1 MLSNLED
8 IHHPLSISGSGPGHT
23 DAVHTVTSDSTTGD
37 RLTVLTRPADPGP
50 WPGVVMIHEAWGID
64 DVLRR
69 QAQRMASMGY
79 VVLAPDLLGEGS
91 WLRCMRRAMKA
102 FRARSGKPFEL
113 IESCRQQLLDDP
125 DCTGQVGVIGFCMGG
140 GFALLSAR
148 AGFGASAIN
157 YAPVPDDVDA
167 LAGDFCPMVVS
178 YGGRDRIA
186 SSVPALTAA
195 LRAAQV
201 PHDVEV
207 YPNAGHCYLNDAYNG
222 PWAMRTVLLPLVKLS
237 HVGPEPEAA
246 ADTWRRIE
254 AFFAEHLT

>member
-1 MLSNLED
+1 M
-8 IHHPLSISGSGPGHT
+8 
-23 DAVHTVTSDSTTGD
+23 HTVTSDSTTGD
-37 RLTVLTRPADPGP
+37 RLTVLTRPAEPGP

-69 QAQRMASMGY
+69 QAERMASLGY

-102 FRARSGKPFEL
+102 YRARSGKPFEL
-113 IESCRQQLLDDP
+113 IETCRQQLVDDP

-148 AGFGASAIN
+148 TGFGASAIN

-167 LAGDFCPMVVS
+167 LARDFCPMVVS

-195 LRAAQV
+195 LRNHSV

-207 YPNAGHCYLNDAYNG
+207 YPNAGHCFLNDAYNG

-254 AFFAEHLT
+254 AFFAEHLVPPSS